1 MFTRVRI
8 CAIWSDNPLS
18 KASTVI
24 LLCFAL
30 SKNILSISEPLLLC
44 CPLGLNKHHAE
55 WNTDTNIS
63 TGQEKEKNRGHR
75 YKKTEKTG
83 DDLKN

>member
-1 MFTRVRI
+1 M
-8 CAIWSDNPLS
+8 L
-18 KASTVI
+18 
-24 LLCFAL
+24 
-30 SKNILSISEPLLLC
+30 
-44 CPLGLNKHHAE
+44 PLGLNKHHAE

-63 TGQEKEKNRGHR
+63 PGQEREKNSGQR